1 MNLSD
6 KNYNNDGLPNS
17 DITERSGA
25 PESKTNICPDSEI
38 NGLNIFLSEYDSDED
53 DEFIIHTIDNLK
65 RKKACRIG
73 QKKRKTPRPEIPC
86 LILLAVIFF
95 SVTAANMFQTNRP
108 TISEQEKRNL
118 TEFPALSVSSVA
130 DGSYFNQ
137 LSLFFSDTFIGREK
151 LVGMSRRMDK
161 YLGLHGSFSVISQGG
176 AETEPADTNDDE
188 LRKKLEEELQK
199 LTSPVT
205 EPVTE
210 PTAADTEPATEKN
223 PELPE
228 ILLSQKEIKLPS
240 GSTASIA
247 FTLKNAD
254 GYELTAT
261 SDGDCAAVSISGQD
275 LIISGVHEGAA
286 KITLKLGEA
295 TDECSVTVTAV
306 KVSENQEGADFI
318 SSGMFIYNGAVYTIS
333 GYGSESVGYL
343 SRCADYYK
351 KLFPNTRVS
360 VLPAPVSAAVIDDP
374 EITKNYTSQ
383 KSIFDKMQSRM
394 SADINFVNIYDN
406 IFAHRNE
413 YLYFKSDHHWTQLGA
428 YYAYE
433 AFARSVGFEPAP
445 LGSMRFEIINDSY
458 NGSMYHF
465 TGDERVKEF
474 IDRVEVHYPT
484 KNASMT
490 VTDRNGSTHIYSELI
505 LSRMAN
511 YQAFLAGDNPYTVIN
526 VPDNPQNLSVLVLKD
541 SFGNAF
547 VPFLAEHYGNIIVV
561 DPRYC
566 DINLYDQFKDYGLTD
581 ILFVN
586 NVQSQN
592 SIQWSK
598 YFFKCVGVDL
608 DSIK

>member
-1 MNLSD
+1 MHSSD
-6 KNYNNDGLPNS
+6 KNHKDNNIAGQSGD
-17 DITERSGA
+17 TENKKSE
-25 PESKTNICPDSEI
+25 PTNSEI
-38 NGLNIFLSEYDSDED
+38 NGFNFLSECDLDED
-53 DEFIIHTIDNLK
+53 DEFIIHTVDNLK
-65 RKKACRIG
+65 KKKTCYN
-73 QKKRKTPRPEIPC
+73 KPVKRKAPRPEIPC
-86 LILLAVIFF
+86 LALLAVIFF
-95 SVTAANMFQTNRP
+95 SVTAANIFQSDRP
-108 TISEQEKRNL
+108 TVSEQEKRTL
-118 TEFPALSVSSVA
+118 TQFPTLSVNSVTN
-130 DGSYFNQ
+130 GSYFNQ

-151 LVGMSRRMDK
+151 LVGISQRMDK

-176 AETEPADTNDDE
+176 AETEPTDTNDDE
-188 LRKKLEEELQK
+188 LQKKLEEELQK
-199 LTSPVT
+199 LTSQVT

-210 PTAADTEPATEKN
+210 PKAADTEPVTEIN
-223 PELPE
+223 PKLPE
-228 ILLSQKEIKLPS
+228 ITLSQKEIKLPA
-240 GSTASIA
+240 GSTASVS
-247 FTLKNAD
+247 FTVKDAEGL
-254 GYELTAT
+254 ELTAE
-261 SDGDCAAVSISGQD
+261 SDGDCAAVSISGQN
-275 LIISGVHEGAA
+275 LIISGAHEGSA
-286 KITLKLGEA
+286 KITVKLGDA
-295 TDECSVTVTAV
+295 IDECSVTVTAV

-333 GYGSESVGYL
+333 GYSPASVGYL

-351 KLFPNTRVS
+351 QLFPNTRIS

-383 KSIFDKMQSRM
+383 KSIFDNMQSRM

-406 IFAHRNE
+406 IFNHRND

-433 AFARSVGFEPAP
+433 TFARSVGFDPTP
-445 LGSMRFEIINDSY
+445 LGSMRFEVINDSY

-474 IDRVEVHYPT
+474 IDKVEVHYPT

-490 VTDRNGSTHIYSELI
+490 VTDRDGNTHTYNELI
-505 LSRMAN
+505 LSKTAN

-526 VPDNPQNLSVLVLKD
+526 VPDNPQDLSILVLKD

-547 VPFLAEHYGNIIVV
+547 VPFLTEHYGNIIVV

-592 SIQWSK
+592 SVQWSK

-608 DSIK
+608 DSLK

>member
-1 MNLSD
+1 MYSSD
-6 KNYNNDGLPNS
+6 KNHKDNNIAGKSGDTENKKSESPN
-17 DITERSGA
+17 
-25 PESKTNICPDSEI
+25 SEI
-38 NGLNIFLSEYDSDED
+38 NGLNVFLSECDLDED

-65 RKKACRIG
+65 RKKAYRNKQIR
-73 QKKRKTPRPEIPC
+73 QKAPRPEIPC
-86 LILLAVIFF
+86 LALLAVIFF
-95 SVTAANMFQTNRP
+95 SVTAAIIFQSDRP
-108 TISEQEKRNL
+108 TVSAQEKRTL
-118 TEFPALSVSSVA
+118 TQFPELSVSSVTN
-130 DGSYFNQ
+130 GSYFNQ

-151 LVGMSRRMDK
+151 LVGISRRMDK

-176 AETEPADTNDDE
+176 AETEPTDTNDDE
-188 LRKKLEEELQK
+188 LQKKLEEELQK

-210 PTAADTEPATEKN
+210 PTAAETEPVTEIN
-223 PELPE
+223 PKLPE
-228 ILLSQKEIKLPS
+228 ISLSQKEIKLPS

-247 FTLKNAD
+247 FTVKDAD
-254 GYELTAT
+254 GLELTAE
-261 SDGDCAAVSISGQD
+261 SDGDCAAVSISGQN
-275 LIISGVHEGAA
+275 LIISGAHEGTA
-286 KITLKLGEA
+286 KITVKLGDVY
-295 TDECSVTVTAV
+295 DECSVTVTAV
-306 KVSENQEGADFI
+306 KVSDNQEGADFI

-333 GYGSESVGYL
+333 GYGSVSVGYL

-351 KLFPNTRVS
+351 QLFPDTRIS

-383 KSIFDKMQSRM
+383 KSIFDNMQSRM

-406 IFAHRNE
+406 IFNHRND

-433 AFARSVGFEPAP
+433 TFARSVGFDPTP
-445 LGSMRFEIINDSY
+445 LGSMRFEVINDSY
-458 NGSMYHF
+458 NGSMYSF

-474 IDRVEVHYPT
+474 IDKVEVHYPT
-484 KNASMT
+484 KSASMT
-490 VTDRNGSTHIYSELI
+490 VTDRNGNTHVYNELI
-505 LSRMAN
+505 LSRLAS

-526 VPDNPQNLSVLVLKD
+526 VPDNPQNLSILVLKD

-608 DSIK
+608 DSLK